1 MRFFK
6 IFKDFENCIDPVKT
20 EEVIFFNLKN
30 DSQNII
36 YKDYIYIVFPIAE
49 SINYYGIDHTQ
60 TLINSICKTFKGEK
74 LFFVCQHILVNKLNF
89 YNLKLNLNLFFQI
102 YTSFSWLDIIIFNYV
117 AYYIIIK

>member
-60 TLINSICKTFKGEK
+60 TLIKSICKTSLLPTSKSLYKSVSLLTSLNPKFLKVVTQSIWGI
-74 LFFVCQHILVNKLNF
+74 LDLIFFNF
-89 YNLKLNLNLFFQI
+89 
-102 YTSFSWLDIIIFNYV
+102 
-117 AYYIIIK
+117 